1 MNVSGTRKNRKK
13 MQRFTTKRSHKAGS
27 SPGTLVHIGEKL
39 RDEARIR
46 LMDYDEKQ
54 LKEREIGSMEEA
66 FPFKDL
72 PANTWINVDGLHDIE
87 LIEKVGR
94 HFQIH
99 PLTLEDILNT
109 GQRPKWENFEN
120 YFYIVLKL
128 LHFRESENLI
138 ISEQVSLIVG
148 ENFLISF
155 QESEGDV
162 FDPVRDRIR
171 KGRGQIRKEGCDYL
185 AYALIDS
192 VVDHYFLILEKLSE
206 RIEILETALLENSKP
221 ETLHEIH
228 DLKRETIDLRK
239 QIWPLREVINRF
251 AREETNLIRETTHV
265 YLRDVYDHTIQI
277 IDTIESFRD
286 IFSGMIDL
294 YLSTISNK
302 MNEVMK
308 LLTII
313 ATIFIPITFVAGIYG
328 MNFKVMPELEW
339 KWGYPAVWAVMVG
352 IVFVLIVF
360 FRRKRWL

>member
-1 MNVSGTRKNRKK
+1 MP
-13 MQRFTTKRSHKAGS
+13 RFAKKRSHKAGS
-27 SPGTLVHIGEKL
+27 SPGTLVHIGEKR
-39 RDEARIR
+39 RDVARIS
-46 LMDYDEKQ
+46 LIGYDEKQ
-54 LKEREIGSMEEA
+54 LQERELGSMEEA
-66 FPFKDL
+66 FPLKDL
-72 PANTWINVDGLHDIE
+72 PTATWINIDGLQDIE

-120 YFYIVLKL
+120 YLYIVIKM
-128 LHFRESENLI
+128 LHFSESENLVT
-138 ISEQVSLIVG
+138 SEQVSLIVG

-155 QESEGDV
+155 QESVGDV

-171 KGRGQIRKEGCDYL
+171 KGRGQIRKMGCDYL

-192 VVDHYFLILEKLSE
+192 VVDHYFLILEKISE
-206 RIEILETALLENSKP
+206 QIEILETALIENP
-221 ETLHEIH
+221 RPDTLNVIH
-228 DLKRETIDLRK
+228 DLKRETIYLRK

-251 AREETNLIRETTHV
+251 AKEETNLISETTHV

-286 IFSGMIDL
+286 ILSGMIDL

-339 KWGYPAVWAVMVG
+339 KWGYPAVWIVIAA
-352 IVFVLIVF
+352 IVFGLLLF
-360 FRRKRWL
+360 FRRKKWL